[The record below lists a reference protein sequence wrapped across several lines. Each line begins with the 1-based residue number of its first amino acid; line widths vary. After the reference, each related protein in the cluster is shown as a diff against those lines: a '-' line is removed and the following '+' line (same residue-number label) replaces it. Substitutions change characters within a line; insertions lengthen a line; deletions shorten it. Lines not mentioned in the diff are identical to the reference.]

1 MADTGWK
8 EVAKSEEIEE
18 GKLFSV
24 DLSEEE
30 SVLIVRRADGLVA
43 WDNACTHVGCPLSF
57 GHLRGDVLTC
67 PCHNARFDVSSGKML
82 TAPGLDDLSRYEVR
96 EEEGRVYVGAR
107 HEAVFP
113 KSGRGESKTVVIV
126 GAGGGGNAAAE
137 QLRREGYGGRIV
149 MITPEKERPYDRTKL
164 SKFFLTEGM
173 GIDQVALRPPDF
185 YEEAGIEL
193 WTERRVSAVDSGT
206 RRITLE
212 DGEMLDADALVL
224 ATGSRAKSLP
234 IEGADLEACF
244 TLRSL
249 QDATA
254 IRSAADKAKNV
265 VVIGASFIGTE
276 TAAYLR
282 DRGLAVHVVAP
293 ERVPFAHLVGE
304 RVERVELDDGS
315 SLPADLVIMGVGVE
329 PVVDYLEGSG
339 LVENGAVPVNTRLET
354 KVPGIYAVG
363 DIARVSGGRGNPGEH
378 RVEHWIVAERH
389 GQEAARSI
397 TGTGQ
402 GLVYAPFFWTRQF
415 ETSFGYVGFSPDYDD
430 VRYKGDVEEDK
441 FLVGYFK
448 GGELTAVGSIG
459 KNKSLIRYGYLLDE
473 GKRVTVDDFEAGLK
487 KMGPK

>member
-1 MADTGWK
+1 
-8 EVAKSEEIEE
+8 
-18 GKLFSV
+18 
-24 DLSEEE
+24 
-30 SVLIVRRADGLVA
+30 
-43 WDNACTHVGCPLSF
+43 
-57 GHLRGDVLTC
+57 
-67 PCHNARFDVSSGKML
+67 
-82 TAPGLDDLSRYEVR
+82 
-96 EEEGRVYVGAR
+96 
-107 HEAVFP
+107 
-113 KSGRGESKTVVIV
+113 
-126 GAGGGGNAAAE
+126 
-137 QLRREGYGGRIV
+137 
-149 MITPEKERPYDRTKL
+149 
-164 SKFFLTEGM
+164 
-173 GIDQVALRPPDF
+173 
-185 YEEAGIEL
+185 L
-193 WTERRVSAVDSGT
+193 WTGKRVSAVDSGT
-206 RRITLE
+206 KRITLE
-212 DGEMLDADALVL
+212 DGQTLDADAVVL

-234 IEGADLEACF
+234 IEGADLEGCF

-254 IRSAADKAKNV
+254 VRAAADKAKNV

-304 RVERVELDDGS
+304 RVGKRFASMHEGQGVELHLGKNVSKIAGGSRVERVELDDGS
-315 SLPADLVIMGVGVE
+315 SLPADLVIMGVGAE

-339 LVENGAVPVNTRLET
+339 LVDNGAVPVDTRLET

-402 GLVYAPFFWTRQF
+402 GLAYAPFFWTRQF

-441 FLVGYFK
+441 FLVGYFRK
-448 GGELTAVGSIG
+448 GELTAVGSIG

-473 GKRVTVDDFEAGLK
+473 GKRVTVEDFEAGLK